1 MISRIWGA
9 EMRNQTSAS
18 SGKGRARAAI
28 STAIA
33 IERIEKMTQGVIQ
46 DVQRALALQ
55 AALEVGNDTIRELR
69 GDGPALSFYGAYAYE
84 EIRFGLIASLALTL
98 AKLFDP
104 VTLFLPPAMKKRRS
118 VNKSDI
124 ISIPLLVRLLK
135 QRRCQT
141 ILGKHARG
149 WTPTLEDM
157 EALNEQSAIAAA
169 NAAVAAY
176 KDFRRTQDGRSAARI
191 LKMFRNNELAHRLLD
206 KPARP
211 PRYSDLYLLLDVAAT
226 VAAKASLAVM
236 GDHWDV
242 EDTREARAMH
252 SKAFWD
258 PALTGVIE
266 AERRQ

>member
-1 MISRIWGA
+1 
-9 EMRNQTSAS
+9 MRNQTSAS

-124 ISIPLLVRLLK
+124 YLNPSS
-135 QRRCQT
+135 CQ
-141 ILGKHARG
+141 
-149 WTPTLEDM
+149 
-157 EALNEQSAIAAA
+157 
-169 NAAVAAY
+169 
-176 KDFRRTQDGRSAARI
+176 
-191 LKMFRNNELAHRLLD
+191 
-206 KPARP
+206 
-211 PRYSDLYLLLDVAAT
+211 
-226 VAAKASLAVM
+226 AAKATQVSNDS
-236 GDHWDV
+236 G
-242 EDTREARAMH
+242 EACPRLDAYLGGH
-252 SKAFWD
+252 GGA
-258 PALTGVIE
+258 
-266 AERRQ
+266 Q

>member
-1 MISRIWGA
+1 
-9 EMRNQTSAS
+9 MRNQINAS

-33 IERIEKMTQGVIQ
+33 IERIGKMTQGVIQ

-55 AALEVGNDTIRELR
+55 AALEVGNDTIGKLR
-69 GDGPALSFYGAYAYE
+69 GDRPALNFYGAPAYD
-84 EIRFGLIASLALTL
+84 EIMFGLTASLALTL
-98 AKLFDP
+98 SKLFDP
-104 VTLFLPPAMKKRRS
+104 VTLFLPPATKKRKS

-141 ILGKHARG
+141 FLGKRARG
-149 WTPTLEDM
+149 WTPMLDHM
-157 EALNEQSAIAAA
+157 QAVNEETAIAAA

-176 KDFRRTQDGRSAARI
+176 KDFRRTHDGRSAARI
-191 LKMFRNNELAHRLLD
+191 LKMFRNNELADRLLD
-206 KPARP
+206 KPALR
-211 PRYSDLYLLLDVAAT
+211 PRYNELFLLLEIAAT
-226 VAAKASLAVM
+226 VAAKASLAVL

-242 EDTREARAMH
+242 EDTREARALH

-258 PALTGVIE
+258 PALQALIE
-266 AERRQ
+266 AERQGQ

>member
-1 MISRIWGA
+1 
-9 EMRNQTSAS
+9 
-18 SGKGRARAAI
+18 
-28 STAIA
+28 
-33 IERIEKMTQGVIQ
+33 
-46 DVQRALALQ
+46 
-55 AALEVGNDTIRELR
+55 
-69 GDGPALSFYGAYAYE
+69 LSFYGAYAYE

-258 PALTGVIE
+258 PALKGVIE